1 MTGLVVVINL
11 VKMKCL
17 VLEVNVIKMGGFSR
31 CSHCGKIGGL
41 VVVTNVIKMMG

>member
-1 MTGLVVVINL
+1 MVNL
-11 VKMKCL
+11 VKMKGL
-17 VLEVNVIKMGGFSR
+17 VVEVNVIKMGGFSR